1 MNFETIEQAFHLI
14 WENTQLL
21 SNQLKTS
28 LYDALIEQNGYYL
41 EGKEETPTIKENNS
55 KLHHLSLSK
64 EEWRKTFEYLFIKIN
79 QYEKLQT
86 NHQFT
91 PDAIGFLI
99 LFLMETLTADKPLT
113 VIEMG
118 SGTGNLAQ
126 TIITNSKKELTYLG
140 IELDDLLIDLAASIS
155 EIIDSSVSFFQADA
169 VRPHILKESDVIISD
184 LPVGY
189 YPNDAIASRYQ
200 VVAKEGH
207 TYAHHLMMEQAVK
220 YLKEDGVAIFL
231 APVNLLTSKQRDS
244 LKHWLIDAV
253 DLLGVITLPENIFGS
268 KENAKSLFLMRKKSH
283 KSIKTFVYPISDL
296 QNKESL
302 VDFMGNFKKWVKD
315 HYN

>member
-14 WENTQLL
+14 WENTQVLA
-21 SNQLKTS
+21 NQLKTS

-41 EGKEETPTIKENNS
+41 EGSEKIASVKENNA
-55 KLHHLSLSK
+55 KLHHLSLTK
-64 EEWRKTFEYLFIKIN
+64 EEWRKTFEYLFIKMN

-99 LFLMETLTADKPLT
+99 LFLMETVTADKPLT

-126 TIITNSKKELTYLG
+126 TIATNSEKKLTYLG

-189 YPNDAIASRYQ
+189 YPNDAIASRYL
-200 VVAKEGH
+200 VAAKEGH
-207 TYAHHLMMEQAVK
+207 TYAHHLMMEQAIK
-220 YLKEDGVAIFL
+220 YLKDDGIAIFL
-231 APVNLLTSKQRDS
+231 APFDLLTSEQS
-244 LKHWLIDAV
+244 TFLKHWLVDAV
-253 DLLGVITLPENIFGS
+253 DLLAVLTLPENLFGS
-268 KENAKSLFLMRKKSH
+268 KANAKSLFLMKKKSQ
-283 KSIKTFVYPISDL
+283 KTIETFAYPISDL
-296 QNKESL
+296 QDKENL
-302 VDFMGNFKKWVKD
+302 IEFMENFKKWVKD